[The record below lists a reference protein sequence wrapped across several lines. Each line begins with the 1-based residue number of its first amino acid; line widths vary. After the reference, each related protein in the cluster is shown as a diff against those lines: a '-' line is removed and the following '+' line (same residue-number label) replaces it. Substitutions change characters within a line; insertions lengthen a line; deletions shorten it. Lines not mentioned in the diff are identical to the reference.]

1 MSYLTLVAFKF
12 LLSSSALGEVARW
25 GMFKISLQNLE
36 TRVLFLVLFQNM
48 LSLVHLTEKKK

>member
-12 LLSSSALGEVARW
+12 LLSSSGLGEVARR

-36 TRVLFLVLFQNM
+36 TRVLFLILFQNM
-48 LSLVHLTEKKK
+48 LSLVHLTEKNK